1 MMNTAQKNEVAD
13 CLNSIL
19 KSLQI
24 LSPLMVMA
32 RDDIERRVNSKN
44 SQTKELDQLI
54 NTPAGVRKGY
64 VTVQIDPDSGYAVMS
79 DHSMVT
85 AEDMALAGDVLR
97 RIQSQVDRAFDAIQ
111 KDERGE
117 ATQ

>member
-1 MMNTAQKNEVAD
+1 MNTAQKNEVAD

-32 RDDIERRVNSKN
+32 RDDIERRTKAEH

-54 NTPAGVRKGY
+54 NTPAGVRKAY
-64 VTVQIDPDSGYAVMS
+64 ATIQIDPESGFAMMTDLS
-79 DHSMVT
+79 HVT
-85 AEDMALAGDVLR
+85 AEDMALASDVLR
-97 RIQSQVDRAFDAIQ
+97 RIQSHVDYAFDVIQ
-111 KDERGE
+111 REDEGGT
-117 ATQ
+117 TQC